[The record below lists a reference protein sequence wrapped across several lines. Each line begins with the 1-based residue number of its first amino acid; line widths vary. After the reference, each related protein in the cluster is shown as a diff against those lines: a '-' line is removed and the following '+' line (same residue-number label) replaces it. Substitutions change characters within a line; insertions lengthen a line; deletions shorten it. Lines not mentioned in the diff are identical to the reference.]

1 MKQLFNFIVNPLTI
15 IYILIALIFNKFGF
29 IFIHYLIAFIHEF
42 FHFLMA
48 KFLKV
53 KVGEIEFLPI
63 GFYLKIPD
71 LESYSFHKQLLVL
84 IAGPSSF
91 IFSCAIIK
99 MLYNLGILSLYGY
112 EDAMI
117 SNKFILLFNLLPI
130 YPLDGAKIIELSL
143 TSFLNEY
150 KLRASRI
157 IISILSLVIFS
168 SYLLSLGEVITMLF
182 LFISLI
188 ISIINFKKNYLLYL
202 ISRLSNRNS
211 MKIKI
216 NSKKEIYR
224 LNDNYCYVNNKIIDE
239 KGIISDILKKEN
251 LKQEIDVLEEK

>member
-1 MKQLFNFIVNPLTI
+1 
-15 IYILIALIFNKFGF
+15 
-29 IFIHYLIAFIHEF
+29 
-42 FHFLMA
+42 MA

>member
-15 IYILIALIFNKFGF
+15 LYILIALIFNKFAF
-29 IFIHYLIAFIHEF
+29 IFIHYLVAFIHEF

-84 IAGPSSF
+84 IAGPSSY

-99 MLYNLGILSLYGY
+99 ILYNLGILSLYGY

-130 YPLDGAKIIELSL
+130 YPLDGAKIIELFL
-143 TSFLNEY
+143 TPFINEY

-224 LNDNYCYVNNKIIDE
+224 LNDNYCYINNKIIDE

-251 LKQEIDVLEEK
+251 LKQEIDVFEEK

>member
-1 MKQLFNFIVNPLTI
+1 MKQLFNLLINPLTI
-15 IYILIALIFNKFGF
+15 LYILIGLIFIKFGF
-29 IFIHYLIAFIHEF
+29 ILIHYSIAFIHEL

-53 KVGEIEFLPI
+53 RVGEIEFLPI
-63 GFYLKIPD
+63 GFYLKIPN
-71 LESYSFHKQLLVL
+71 LENYTFYKQLLVL
-84 IAGPSSF
+84 IAGPTSF

-99 MLYNLGILSLYGY
+99 LLYNLGLLSLYGY

-130 YPLDGAKIIELSL
+130 YPLDGAKIVELCL
-143 TSFLNEY
+143 TPFLNEY
-150 KLRASRI
+150 KLRVSRI

-168 SYLLSLGEVITMLF
+168 SYLLSLGEMITMIF
-182 LFISLI
+182 LFISLL
-188 ISIINFKKNYLLYL
+188 ISIINFKKDYLFYL
-202 ISRLSNRNS
+202 ISRLSNKNM

-224 LNDNYCYVNNKIIDE
+224 LNDNYCYINNKIINE
-239 KGIISDILKKEN
+239 KGIIREILKKEN
-251 LKQEIDVLEEK
+251 LKKEIDIEEEK

>member
-15 IYILIALIFNKFGF
+15 LYILIALIFNKFGF
-29 IFIHYLIAFIHEF
+29 IFIHYLVAFIHEF

-130 YPLDGAKIIELSL
+130 YPLDGAKIVELSL
-143 TSFLNEY
+143 TPFLNEY

-211 MKIKI
+211 RKIKI
-216 NSKKEIYR
+216 NSKQQTNQLHNLR
-224 LNDNYCYVNNKIIDE
+224 QRFQTLNHDSGFKYQQY
-239 KGIISDILKKEN
+239 
-251 LKQEIDVLEEK
+251 

>member
-15 IYILIALIFNKFGF
+15 LYILIALIFNKFAF
-29 IFIHYLIAFIHEF
+29 IFIHYLVAFIHEF

-99 MLYNLGILSLYGY
+99 MLYDLGILSLYGY

-130 YPLDGAKIIELSL
+130 YPLDGAKIIELFL
-143 TSFLNEY
+143 TPFINEY

-224 LNDNYCYVNNKIIDE
+224 LNDNYCYINNKIIDE

-251 LKQEIDVLEEK
+251 LKQEIDVFEEK

>member
-15 IYILIALIFNKFGF
+15 LYILIALIFNKFGF
-29 IFIHYLIAFIHEF
+29 IFIHYLVAFIHEF

-130 YPLDGAKIIELSL
+130 YPLDGAKIVELSL
-143 TSFLNEY
+143 TPFLNEY

-211 MKIKI
+211 RKIKI

-224 LNDNYCYVNNKIIDE
+224 LNDNYCYINNKIIDE